1 MILVTGGTGL
11 VGSHLLYQ
19 LAQGNAP
26 VRAIYRSEQKLDQ
39 VLRLFKNY
47 SENAEM
53 LFGRVSW
60 IKADIQDLY
69 SLQHAFE
76 GVERVYHC
84 AAMISFDPN
93 DFRELV
99 KVNEEGTANVVNLCV
114 AHGIEKLCYVSSIA
128 ALGRDPDKSE
138 VTEQSEWKS
147 NDVNPYALTKYLA
160 EMEVW
165 RGTQEGVP
173 AVIINPGVILG
184 PGFWESGS
192 GRLFKIAASGG
203 KYYPPGG
210 TGFVSIH
217 DVIDIMILLM
227 NSAVVNERFISVS
240 DNLTYKELLTSMA
253 IEFKKRAPRKMISI
267 KLLQL
272 LWRLD
277 WLWHVISRR
286 KRKLSRLQVEALKNR
301 WIYNGDKIKG
311 YLEFEYSNLKDQFP
325 IFCQK
330 FREEYP
336 ELFS

>member
-11 VGSHLLYQ
+11 VGSHLLYK
-19 LAQGNAP
+19 LAEENAP
-26 VRAIYRSEQKLDQ
+26 VRAIYRSEEKRDQ
-39 VLRLFKNY
+39 VLRLFKYY
-47 SENAEM
+47 SENATE
-53 LFGRVSW
+53 LFDRISW
-60 IKADIQDLY
+60 MKANIRDIS
-69 SLQHAFE
+69 SLQLAFE

-99 KVNEEGTANVVNLCV
+99 KVNEEGTANVVNLCI
-114 AHGIEKLCYVSSIA
+114 AKGIGKLCYVSSIA
-128 ALGRDPDKSE
+128 ALGRDPNKAE

-173 AVIINPGVILG
+173 AVVVNPGVILG

-192 GRLFKIAASGG
+192 GRLFKVAAKGG

-217 DVIDIMILLM
+217 DVVEMMILLM

-240 DNLTYKELLTSMA
+240 DNLTYKELLTTLA
-253 IEFKKRAPRKMISI
+253 LEFKKRAPHKMISI
-267 KLLQL
+267 KLLQF

-277 WLWHVISRR
+277 WFWHLISRK
-286 KRKLSRLQVEALKNR
+286 KRKLSKLQVEALKKR
-301 WIYNGDKIKG
+301 WIYNGEKIKE
-311 YLEFEYSNLKDQFP
+311 YVKFEYSDLEDNLTFY
-325 IFCQK
+325 CQK

-336 ELFS
+336 EHFP